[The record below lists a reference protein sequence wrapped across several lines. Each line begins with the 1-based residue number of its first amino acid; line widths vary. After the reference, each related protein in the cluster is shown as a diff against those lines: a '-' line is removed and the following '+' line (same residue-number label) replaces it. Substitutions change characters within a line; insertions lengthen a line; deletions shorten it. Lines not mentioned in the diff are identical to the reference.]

1 MLSEAGAGAIYLACG
16 ADVNA
21 ATFEQETALMLAAAS
36 RSDDEIVSMLIDA
49 GANLNTR
56 CDLGYTA
63 LTRLAKS
70 PYGSISKAMLL
81 VQRRADPTVKTNDG
95 KTAALLAT
103 ERGDVELAEYLRSVS
118 PGN

>member
-1 MLSEAGAGAIYLACG
+1 
-16 ADVNA
+16 
-21 ATFEQETALMLAAAS
+21 
-36 RSDDEIVSMLIDA
+36 
-49 GANLNTR
+49 
-56 CDLGYTA
+56 
-63 LTRLAKS
+63 
-70 PYGSISKAMLL
+70 MLL